1 MNVNKPTSKE
11 WDTNVLFAQISIF
24 AKIARLSLNTHIHSL
39 KSRHQSKLPTN
50 LLPLSMM
57 KKRIHSK
64 LMDKRWTSKTSH
76 LLEISWMLFVA
87 QEEEVQDAI
96 EDKDNK
102 KDPMVDVHINGEE
115 NAKRRLKNKNKK
127 LKNFLN
133 VKRKSKLKKK
143 LRKKSKRKTLNQ
155 SLLKK
160 EKNRRSQ

>member
-76 LLEISWMLFVA
+76 LLEISWMLFVVH
-87 QEEEVQDAI
+87 EEVQDVI
-96 EDKDNK
+96 EDKGSNK
-102 KDPMVDVHINGEE
+102 NQMADVHTNGEG
-115 NAKRRLKNKNKK
+115 NVKRRLRNKNKK

-133 VKRKSKLKKK
+133 ARKKLKLKKK
-143 LRKKSKRKTLNQ
+143 LKKKS
-155 SLLKK
+155 
-160 EKNRRSQ
+160 